1 MYNIAKCGN
10 EALTLCMRRM
20 FSARTVGEKVLLKP
34 AVHTSIDILAA
45 ADAAPICLLCRVAML
60 KAGCIELLLSL
71 LGASP
76 QALKQQHP
84 KVAAHITGALLNLVC
99 GDVDSPAAKHL
110 FVKAGGMDT
119 GCKVGHPPAVLLLGE
134 GRQWWQQAVSGER
147 RRQLTSVERLHVV
160 GVGGTIVVVSS
171 GVTSVQHVRCC
182 SCKSCRCWLPGAATT
197 TPPPPCGCACC

>member
-1 MYNIAKCGN
+1 
-10 EALTLCMRRM
+10 
-20 FSARTVGEKVLLKP
+20 
-34 AVHTSIDILAA
+34 
-45 ADAAPICLLCRVAML
+45 ML

-84 KVAAHITGALLNLVC
+84 NVAAHITGALLNLVC
-99 GDVDSPAAKHL
+99 GDVDSTAAKHL

-119 GCKVGHPPAVLLLGE
+119 GCKVGHPPAVLLLAE
-134 GRQWWQQAVSGER
+134 GRQWWQH
-147 RRQLTSVERLHVV
+147 TSVEWLHVV

-171 GVTSVQHVRCC
+171 GVTSVQQVRCC